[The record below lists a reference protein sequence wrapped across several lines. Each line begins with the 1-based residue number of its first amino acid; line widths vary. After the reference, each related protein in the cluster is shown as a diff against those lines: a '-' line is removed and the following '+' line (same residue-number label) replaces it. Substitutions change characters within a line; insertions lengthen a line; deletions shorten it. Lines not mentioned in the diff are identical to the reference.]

1 MSYQDI
7 KEHWTEIQI
16 EGETYKI
23 CYDFASIGALMERF
37 NKPFHEAIAL
47 GDVLSMGSIDDY
59 IDFCYIG
66 FKKYQPDMDRD
77 LIANYP
83 FVSSL
88 IVKCS
93 TTYSKVNQ
101 EPEQWREIVYID
113 TPKGEQPKKKGLISR
128 LTGFITKLF
137 NLG

>member
-16 EGETYKI
+16 DGETYKI

-47 GDVLSMGSIDDY
+47 GDVLSMGGIDDY

-66 FKKYQPDMDRD
+66 FKKYQPDMDRE

-83 FVSSL
+83 FITSL
-88 IVKCS
+88 LVKCT

-113 TPKGEQPKKKGLISR
+113 TPKGEEPKKKGLISR
-128 LTGFITKLF
+128 LIGFITKLF
-137 NLG
+137 NLD

>member
-1 MSYQDI
+1 MSFQDI

-16 EGETYKI
+16 NGDIYKI
-23 CYDFASIGALMERF
+23 CYDFSSIGALMERF

-47 GDVLSMGSIDDY
+47 GDMLTAGSIDDY

-66 FKKYQPDMDRD
+66 FKKYQPDMPRELVAD
-77 LIANYP
+77 YP

-93 TTYSKVNQ
+93 TTYSKINQ
-101 EPEQWREIVYID
+101 EPDEWAKLVYMD
-113 TPKGEQPKKKGLISR
+113 EPKEGEPKKKGLISR
-128 LTGFITKLF
+128 LTGFITRLF
-137 NLG
+137 S